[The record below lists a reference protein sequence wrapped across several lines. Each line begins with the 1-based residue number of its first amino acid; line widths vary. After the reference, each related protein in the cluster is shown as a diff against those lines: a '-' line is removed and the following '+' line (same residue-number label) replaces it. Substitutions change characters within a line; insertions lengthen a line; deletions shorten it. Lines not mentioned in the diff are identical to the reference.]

1 MKHRRFLLYF
11 VSFGVLLGGLTFG
24 HLYTGFQYLAPSEL
38 LRILL
43 GGGTADERLTV
54 FDFRMVRVVA
64 AALVGVG
71 LSVAGYVFQQMTH
84 NELAGPGL
92 LGVNAGA
99 GLAVLWVILVT
110 APDVGLSLWLLPAVA
125 VLGAMVTA
133 TGIYTLSLQGHSS
146 QRSYNLI
153 LSGIV
158 LSAGLHA
165 VQTILVV
172 RLSPE
177 KFQQANSWLIG
188 SISATTWSQVGVLT
202 AILGLA
208 FGYVYSR
215 RHTLNVL
222 ALHEEVAIG
231 LGTAVKRQRLC
242 FLVVA
247 VIMAATSVALGGS
260 IGFIGLM
267 APHAARR
274 LVGADSTYALPLTAL
289 IGATV
294 LVGADWVGRTIIAP
308 NELLTGMVV
317 TLVGAPYF
325 LYMLWR
331 KRGV

>member
-1 MKHRRFLLYF
+1 MKYRHFLLYMVVF
-11 VSFGVLLGGLTFG
+11 AVFLLALAFG
-24 HLYTGFQYLAPSEL
+24 HLYTGFQYVSPAEL
-38 LRILL
+38 VRILL
-43 GGGTADERLTV
+43 GGGTADERLVV
-54 FDFRMVRVVA
+54 FDFRMVRVIA
-64 AALVGVG
+64 AALVGMG
-71 LSVAGYVFQQMTH
+71 LAVAGYLFQQMTH

-110 APDVGLSLWLLPAVA
+110 APDAGLSLWLLPTVA
-125 VLGAMVTA
+125 VVGALVTA
-133 TGIYTLSLQGHSS
+133 AGIYTLSLQGHSS

-165 VQTILVV
+165 IQTILVV

-177 KFQQANSWLIG
+177 KFQQANTWLIG
-188 SISATTWSQVGVLT
+188 TISATTWSQIGVL
-202 AILGLA
+202 AVIIGLTL
-208 FGYVYSR
+208 GYVYSR
-215 RHTLNVL
+215 RHTVNVL

-231 LGTAVKRQRLC
+231 LGTAVKRERLI

-274 LVGADSTYALPLTAL
+274 LVGADATYALPLTAL
-289 IGATV
+289 LGATV
-294 LVGADWVGRTIIAP
+294 LVGADWVGRTVIAP

-317 TLVGAPYF
+317 SLVGAPYF